1 MSPPSGQG
9 LPDPCTPRRRF
20 GEVLPKEHS
29 PGAPR
34 AAYPRYMTTPLPVAK
49 ALFVFMAALFVMALV
64 ERNPFLL
71 FYAVLA
77 LAMSG
82 YLVGAAV
89 ENKRPSARR

>member
-1 MSPPSGQG
+1 
-9 LPDPCTPRRRF
+9 
-20 GEVLPKEHS
+20 
-29 PGAPR
+29 
-34 AAYPRYMTTPLPVAK
+34 MTTPLPVAK

-71 FYAVLA
+71 FYAVVA

-89 ENKRPSARR
+89 ENERPSARRR